1 MQRATQLEEQGGDS
15 ALGTNANTQS
25 RPRGSEHE
33 VGGIDSA
40 KSQKPI
46 TISGERIGWGS
57 SDIDD
62 RASSMDD
69 FRSKALRT
77 LIIF

>member
-1 MQRATQLEEQGGDS
+1 MRRVTQLDEQGGDS

-25 RPRGSEHE
+25 RPRGSELE
-33 VGGIDSA
+33 VGGVDSA

-46 TISGERIGWGS
+46 TILGEQSYWGS
-57 SDIDD
+57 SDIDG
-62 RASSMDD
+62 RASATDD
-69 FRSKALRT
+69 FRTKALRT

>member
-1 MQRATQLEEQGGDS
+1 MRRVTQLDEQGGDS

-25 RPRGSEHE
+25 RPRGSELE
-33 VGGIDSA
+33 VGGVDSA

-46 TISGERIGWGS
+46 TILGEPIGWGS
-57 SDIDD
+57 SDIDG
-62 RASSMDD
+62 RASATDD
-69 FRSKALRT
+69 FRTKALRT